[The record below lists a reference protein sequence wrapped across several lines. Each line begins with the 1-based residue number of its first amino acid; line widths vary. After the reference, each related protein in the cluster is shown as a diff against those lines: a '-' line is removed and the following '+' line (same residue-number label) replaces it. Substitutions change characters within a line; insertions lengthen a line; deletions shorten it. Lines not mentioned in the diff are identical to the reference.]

1 MEIGNKTYLDFYQFK
16 QQYNIMAVTKKKL
29 LNNVTDGVNTYMK
42 TDLAFRALGT
52 GANLS
57 FTTDAGVKNQ
67 VNSLVV
73 NTTIRQFDTFQ
84 IS

>member
-29 LNNVTDGVNTYMK
+29 LQNVTGGANTYMK
-42 TDLAFRALGT
+42 NDLAFRPLATGT
-52 GANLS
+52 NLS
-57 FTTDAGVKNQ
+57 FSSNAGVKTQ
-67 VNSLVV
+67 VSQLGDGI
-73 NTTIRQFDTFQ
+73 TIRQIDTFQ

>member
-1 MEIGNKTYLDFYQFK
+1 
-16 QQYNIMAVTKKKL
+16 MAVTKKKV
-29 LNNVTDGVNTYMK
+29 LNNVTGGVNTYLK
-42 TDLAFRALGT
+42 TDLAFRALVTGT
-52 GANLS
+52 NLS

-67 VNSLVV
+67 VNSLPV